1 MTGDWS
7 TKEVEE
13 AVSDYLH
20 MLRQELADEPFNKA
34 EHNRRLQVALPER
47 SRGSIEFKHQN
58 ISAILI
64 ELGYPYVEGYKPR
77 VNYQELLR
85 DVVVARLAENSGLS
99 RLVQQVV
106 DRPVDAPPEVDEL
119 LGILVDAPKPEKAD
133 RTREPRR
140 PIQRIPRQPNY
151 LEIEAR
157 NRSLGLAGEELVM
170 QFEHRR
176 LWAANKKSLAERIQ
190 HVSRTQGDGLGYD
203 IESFEETGQPRLIE
217 VKTTRFGALTP
228 FFVSRNE
235 VQVSVERQN
244 EYSLYRVFDFRSKPR
259 IFTLPGSLDGS
270 CLLDP
275 VQYRASVR

>member
-1 MTGDWS
+1 MTGDWLS
-7 TKEVEE
+7 NEVEE
-13 AVSDYLH
+13 AVSDYLT
-20 MLRQELADEPFNKA
+20 MLRLELADEPFNKA
-34 EHNRRLQVALPER
+34 EHNRQLQEALPER

-58 ISAILI
+58 ISAVLI

-77 VNYQELLR
+77 GNYQELLR
-85 DVVVARLAENSGLS
+85 EVVLARLAEDSGLS
-99 RLVQQVV
+99 ALVLQVV
-106 DRPVDAPPEVDEL
+106 DGPVDAPPEVDEL
-119 LGILVDAPKPEKAD
+119 LGILVDPPEPEKAD

-140 PIQRIPRQPNY
+140 PLARIGRQPNY

-176 LWAANKKSLAERIQ
+176 LWTANKKSLAERIE

-203 IESFEETGQPRLIE
+203 IESFEESGQPRLIE

-235 VQVSVERQN
+235 VQVSVERQDD
-244 EYSLYRVFDFRSKPR
+244 YSLYRVFDFRSKPR

-270 CLLDP
+270 CVLNP